1 MLLIFSTIRSFFQLK
16 KLGSYLEMSLD
27 GRFQPQSKYN
37 LEIFPKCDPFL
48 IYQTSRGRSGEKK
61 TRCYTKTKYARRLES
76 RFQSLLTRVVI
87 LLNDSSFALR
97 YAFRFA

>member
-1 MLLIFSTIRSFFQLK
+1 
-16 KLGSYLEMSLD
+16 MSLD

-61 TRCYTKTKYARRLES
+61 TRCYTKTKYAKRLEK
-76 RFQSLLTRVVI
+76 LTYFKAWTRNLVI
-87 LLNDSSFALR
+87 IFSR
-97 YAFRFA
+97 YALINKSIKLFK

>member
-1 MLLIFSTIRSFFQLK
+1 
-16 KLGSYLEMSLD
+16 MSLD

-61 TRCYTKTKYARRLES
+61 N
-76 RFQSLLTRVVI
+76 LL
-87 LLNDSSFALR
+87 LHEN
-97 YAFRFA
+97 